1 MVFTRFSPRE
11 HPLEALLELQ
21 REFDRVFERPFGAS
35 LGLGHR
41 GVYPPV
47 NVFGK
52 DDHVLV
58 RAEMP
63 GVAPER
69 VHVDVQGNTLT
80 ISGERTADVPES
92 GSFHRRE
99 RSHGR
104 FSRSIELPED
114 LDLTGAE
121 ATCRNGMLTIQVPR
135 KAEAK
140 PRQIN
145 VRAA

>member
-1 MVFTRFSPRE
+1 MMFTRFRPRE
-11 HPLEALLELQ
+11 NPLEALLELQ

-35 LGLGHR
+35 LGLGRR

-58 RAEMP
+58 RAELP
-63 GVAPER
+63 GVAPDK
-69 VHVDVQGNTLT
+69 VQVDVQGSTLT
-80 ISGERTADVPES
+80 ISGERTAEVPEG
-92 GSFHRRE
+92 GSYHRRE
-99 RSHGR
+99 RGHGR

-114 LDLTGAE
+114 LDLASAE

-140 PRQIN
+140 PRQID